1 MISRDGFIFSY
12 FLFLTHNFNFIYLF
26 LDPINIHEYQSLIL
40 LLCYDFPV
48 DIVTNSLKAISS
60 EDNLTGLFKDFLYSF
75 QFQFY
80 YKGIFNN
87 IFNIYLTSAWIYKL
101 NSILFIE
108 FCKDVKDIYDNL
120 EKIYKKSS
128 DNKVNK
134 DLFMKNFI
142 ESIEILGNQVNY
154 R

>member
-1 MISRDGFIFSY
+1 MLEIELNFVIYSFKSVKLGNHIVFREYSFIAATPYNRACFIQKFLDTYNYMISRDGFIFSY

-80 YKGIFNN
+80 YKGIQ
-87 IFNIYLTSAWIYKL
+87 IFN
-101 NSILFIE
+101 
-108 FCKDVKDIYDNL
+108 
-120 EKIYKKSS
+120 
-128 DNKVNK
+128 
-134 DLFMKNFI
+134 
-142 ESIEILGNQVNY
+142 
-154 R
+154 